1 MRISSKLAAVV
12 LAVFVIVTAV
22 AALAVN
28 RLREVAR
35 MSVEAEAR
43 NLGTTFANMV
53 AYQVS
58 DGSIADRAVQ
68 FQRIT
73 DFIGVREKRDLEI
86 ISRDLIYIADVVRED
101 IGKPVAPGVRR
112 DSIALTLKDGQARL
126 ITEPSTGQDGE
137 IRQVV
142 VPIYDGQAQII
153 AALVYEYTPLYNE
166 LLLRAESSLHGV
178 VAAALAGLLLALGCA
193 AYIARSVSVP
203 LAHLRDAALM
213 LSLGRRDV
221 TVDARSNDE
230 IGEVAKVFN
239 TMSAALRASEE
250 RLSRLA
256 QSDALTG
263 LANRAMLID
272 RLQQAVVNAGRRR
285 ELFVVAFID
294 LDGFKAVNDTL
305 GHECGDQ
312 LLQTIAKRLS
322 GCVRA
327 SDTVARLGGDEFVIL
342 LHNQGNSGRACTETF
357 IAQQMRKLVD
367 AIGAPMT
374 LRGSDVRVSCSI
386 GVAAFPQ
393 DGADA
398 DTLLKHADT
407 AMYRAKELGK
417 DGYQFFTAQLQ
428 ERADKQLKL
437 AASLRLA
444 LERDEFELH
453 YQPQVSLRSG
463 KVVGIEAL
471 LRWRHPELGLV
482 GPAHFIAFA
491 EETGLIIPIGE
502 WVLRRACAQ
511 NQQWQAAGLAAIP
524 VAVNVSAKQC
534 AHPELEALVRRALVE
549 SGLPAH
555 FLELEL
561 TESISMADPEESVPM
576 MERMKRIGV
585 MLSIDDFGTGYSN
598 MSYLRR
604 FPIDR
609 LKLDISFVRDITTD
623 PGSLA
628 IADAIITM
636 SHSLNVEVVA
646 EGVETEGQL
655 ALLASRDC
663 DIVQGYF
670 FSKPLPVAQLEQLLR
685 DGRRLPSALTA
696 RPSDAPSVLVLDDD
710 PLLLEYLEL
719 VLGSEGYAVHA
730 TTEPL
735 RAFELLARHEVAV
748 VLCDQRMPAMTGIE
762 FVTRVKSM
770 YPQTI
775 RIMLSAYDDALVT
788 RQAINLG
795 AVYKFIEKSSSH
807 EEVKQAVE
815 DAFRLY
821 LSRRAPKQA

>member
-1 MRISSKLAAVV
+1 
-12 LAVFVIVTAV
+12 
-22 AALAVN
+22 
-28 RLREVAR
+28 
-35 MSVEAEAR
+35 
-43 NLGTTFANMV
+43 
-53 AYQVS
+53 
-58 DGSIADRAVQ
+58 
-68 FQRIT
+68 
-73 DFIGVREKRDLEI
+73 
-86 ISRDLIYIADVVRED
+86 
-101 IGKPVAPGVRR
+101 
-112 DSIALTLKDGQARL
+112 
-126 ITEPSTGQDGE
+126 
-137 IRQVV
+137 
-142 VPIYDGQAQII
+142 
-153 AALVYEYTPLYNE
+153 
-166 LLLRAESSLHGV
+166 
-178 VAAALAGLLLALGCA
+178 
-193 AYIARSVSVP
+193 
-203 LAHLRDAALM
+203 
-213 LSLGRRDV
+213 
-221 TVDARSNDE
+221 
-230 IGEVAKVFN
+230 
-239 TMSAALRASEE
+239 
-250 RLSRLA
+250 
-256 QSDALTG
+256 
-263 LANRAMLID
+263 
-272 RLQQAVVNAGRRR
+272 
-285 ELFVVAFID
+285 
-294 LDGFKAVNDTL
+294 
-305 GHECGDQ
+305 
-312 LLQTIAKRLS
+312 
-322 GCVRA
+322 
-327 SDTVARLGGDEFVIL
+327 RLGGDEFVIL
-342 LHNQGNSGRACTETF
+342 LHNQGGAGQACAETF

-374 LRGSDVRVSCSI
+374 LSGSDVKVSCSI

-393 DGADA
+393 DGMDP

-417 DGYQFFTAQLQ
+417 DGYQFFTPQLQ
-428 ERADKQLKL
+428 ARADKQLKL

-463 KVVGIEAL
+463 KVIGIEAL

-482 GPAHFIAFA
+482 GPAHFISFA

-524 VAVNVSAKQC
+524 VAVNVSARQC
-534 AHPELEALVRRALVE
+534 AHPDLEAVVRRALE
-549 SGLPAH
+549 QSGLPAQ

-636 SHSLNVEVVA
+636 SHSLHVEVVA

-670 FSKPLPVAQLEQLLR
+670 FSKPLAVPELERLLR
-685 DGRRLPSALTA
+685 DERRLPAALTA
-696 RPSDAPSVLVLDDD
+696 RPGDAPSVLVLDDD

-719 VLGSEGYAVHA
+719 VLGGEGYAVHA
-730 TTEPL
+730 TTDPL
-735 RAFELLARHEVAV
+735 RAFELLACHEVAV

-762 FVTRVKSM
+762 FVSRVKRM
-770 YPQTI
+770 YPDTI
-775 RIMLSAYDDALVT
+775 RIMLSAYDDSLVT
-788 RQAINLG
+788 RQAINMG
-795 AVYKFIEKSSSH
+795 AVYKFIEKSGSH

-815 DAFRLY
+815 DGFRLY
-821 LSRRAPKQA
+821 LARQA